1 VSAFIDTSAP
11 LAVLDS
17 NDKNHAHST
26 VTWESLMA
34 TAFAFDRHFA
44 EQGFDTLP

>member
-1 VSAFIDTSAP
+1 VSTFIDTSAP

-17 NDKNHAHST
+17 NDKNRARAR
-26 VTWESLMA
+26 VTWERLIA
-34 TAFAFDRHFA
+34 TAFAFDRYFA